1 MEQVD
6 PEVMNLYR
14 LFEFGGVFLMSI
26 LVSMVARRREF
37 DIFGFFV
44 IALVGSLG
52 GGMMR
57 DALIMTGA
65 VSAMKDPM
73 YLILAT
79 VGALIA
85 FFTHLRGRV
94 WELFQVHADALLLGI
109 WAVAGATKALQYGLP
124 PFSAVLMGV
133 LTATGG
139 GVLVDVMTGVTPQVL
154 VGKRLYAMPALLSAV
169 IVVVLNELGQTI
181 WGMILAPIPATA
193 LALLSYWRHWKIPFH
208 VEFAPVNQAANFLRN
223 TAAPLENESRRI
235 ARELEP
241 GRMRSLR
248 HQALAKADREL
259 GNDVGDDNPA
269 EEVKEAVKD
278 TAEAVEDVVEDTV
291 ETAADAVTADDE
303 AEVNREGGNGRA

>member
-1 MEQVD
+1 MEQID

-181 WGMILAPIPATA
+181 WGMLLAPIPATA

>member
-1 MEQVD
+1 MEQID

>member
-6 PEVMNLYR
+6 PEVMNFYR
-14 LFEFGGVFLMSI
+14 VFEFGGVFLMSI

-57 DALIMTGA
+57 DALIMAGA

-181 WGMILAPIPATA
+181 WGMLLAPIPATA

-223 TAAPLENESRRI
+223 AAAPLENESRRI

-241 GRMRSLR
+241 YAMRSLR
-248 HQALAKADREL
+248 HQALAKADREI
-259 GNDVGDDNPA
+259 GNDVDDANPV
-269 EEVKEAVKD
+269 EEAKEAVKD
-278 TAEAVEDVVEDTV
+278 TAEAVKAVVEDDV
-291 ETAADAVTADDE
+291 ETAADALTADDE
-303 AEVNREGGNGRA
+303 AEVNREGGDGRA